1 MNIIGINT
9 LVYMDALRDGA
20 TQSELLGSIAELGV
34 TLAEVRREYIA
45 GDDEFNAIANAA
57 RINGLRL
64 FYSVPES
71 ITVNGDVN
79 PRFEE
84 FLDEAQRMGASNVK
98 FNQGDIN
105 NVDLEVLRRI
115 DESSAAHG
123 VTLTI
128 ENDQTPENGTFACT
142 SASLD
147 HIVANGGKVGY
158 TFDLGNWYWRDE
170 DAVRAFDRLLPY
182 ITVFHLKN
190 VNGASD
196 KTQLATTMLED
207 GVIDWKKMLQRLPE
221 TVPVFLEFPSPS
233 DRLAEQLSIVRNAV
247 NQASH

>member
-84 FLDEAQRMGASNVK
+84 FLDEAQRMGASNVR

-147 HIVANGGKVGY
+147 HIVSNGGKVGY

-190 VNGASD
+190 VNGATCD
-196 KTQLATTMLED
+196 DHA
-207 GVIDWKKMLQRLPE
+207 RRRR
-221 TVPVFLEFPSPS
+221 
-233 DRLAEQLSIVRNAV
+233 DRLEEDAATSTGNGAGLPGIPDSIGSTRRAAIHRTQCSQSSIALNPL
-247 NQASH
+247 

>member
-105 NVDLEVLRRI
+105 NVDLEVLRRV

-128 ENDQTPENGTFACT
+128 DPSLCQAPKTTRWAGSPLAIRECT
-142 SASLD
+142 SGRWVWPW
-147 HIVANGGKVGY
+147 I
-158 TFDLGNWYWRDE
+158 
-170 DAVRAFDRLLPY
+170 
-182 ITVFHLKN
+182 
-190 VNGASD
+190 
-196 KTQLATTMLED
+196 
-207 GVIDWKKMLQRLPE
+207 
-221 TVPVFLEFPSPS
+221 
-233 DRLAEQLSIVRNAV
+233 
-247 NQASH
+247 SH

>member
-79 PRFEE
+79 PR
-84 FLDEAQRMGASNVK
+84 LSATYG
-98 FNQGDIN
+98 
-105 NVDLEVLRRI
+105 RI
-115 DESSAAHG
+115 QCEIQSGRHQQCGFGSVAA
-123 VTLTI
+123 
-128 ENDQTPENGTFACT
+128 
-142 SASLD
+142 
-147 HIVANGGKVGY
+147 Y
-158 TFDLGNWYWRDE
+158 R
-170 DAVRAFDRLLPY
+170 
-182 ITVFHLKN
+182 
-190 VNGASD
+190 
-196 KTQLATTMLED
+196 
-207 GVIDWKKMLQRLPE
+207 
-221 TVPVFLEFPSPS
+221 
-233 DRLAEQLSIVRNAV
+233 
-247 NQASH
+247 

>member
-84 FLDEAQRMGASNVK
+84 FLDEAQRMGASNVR
-98 FNQGDIN
+98 FNCIKIKKAKHIFN
-105 NVDLEVLRRI
+105 TLCIFFIITYYFVMIKLIR
-115 DESSAAHG
+115 
-123 VTLTI
+123 VT
-128 ENDQTPENGTFACT
+128 
-142 SASLD
+142 
-147 HIVANGGKVGY
+147 Y
-158 TFDLGNWYWRDE
+158 
-170 DAVRAFDRLLPY
+170 
-182 ITVFHLKN
+182 
-190 VNGASD
+190 
-196 KTQLATTMLED
+196 
-207 GVIDWKKMLQRLPE
+207 
-221 TVPVFLEFPSPS
+221 
-233 DRLAEQLSIVRNAV
+233 
-247 NQASH
+247 

>member
-128 ENDQTPENGTFACT
+128 EM
-142 SASLD
+142 
-147 HIVANGGKVGY
+147 IRRRK
-158 TFDLGNWYWRDE
+158 
-170 DAVRAFDRLLPY
+170 
-182 ITVFHLKN
+182 
-190 VNGASD
+190 
-196 KTQLATTMLED
+196 
-207 GVIDWKKMLQRLPE
+207 
-221 TVPVFLEFPSPS
+221 TVPSHVPAHHLTISSPMVARWATPSIWATGIGATKMPSEPSTGCCPTSPS
-233 DRLAEQLSIVRNAV
+233 SI
-247 NQASH
+247 